1 MSHHISHIG
10 TGRRNILA
18 LGVKCDNA
26 ICEWEGTVASLETH
40 VATCE
45 FTLLPCPKQCQ
56 DNSDNIV
63 HLMRKDLPHHLEID
77 CPNRDY
83 KCQHCGKEGTFTN
96 ISLVHDKICGKKILP
111 CPNADCTETMPRKEI
126 EKHLNT
132 ECEYAVIACKYVNI
146 GCCKESKRKEMAAHE
161 LDDKIHLHMAIDT
174 VNELKDEKKVLRN
187 PQGDSM
193 TFKLTGFEGKDQIF
207 NSPSFYTSPQGYH
220 MRIKVYPNG
229 SGAGKDTHISAFA
242 MVLHGKY
249 DDDISWPF
257 QGEVI
262 LIVLN
267 QLDNRNHLYKKRL
280 TKGTEA
286 NKKYLQPGGSGFG
299 SQTFIPHSQLGHNP
313 AKNTQYLKDDTLYF
327 RVSVDTPDH
336 KPWLQ
341 CTD

>member
-1 MSHHISHIG
+1 M
-10 TGRRNILA
+10 
-18 LGVKCDNA
+18 KCDNA

-56 DNSDNIV
+56 DNSDNIAY
-63 HLMRKDLPHHLEID
+63 LMRKDLPHHLERD

-96 ISLVHDKICGKKILP
+96 ITLVHDKICEKKIVP
-111 CPNADCTETMPRKEI
+111 CPNADCTETMPRKDI

-132 ECEYAVIACKYVNI
+132 ECEYAVIACKYENI

-174 VNELKDEKKVLRN
+174 VNELKAEKKVLRN

-193 TFKLTGFEGKDQIF
+193 TFKLTGFEGRKRKGQTF
-207 NSPSFYTSPQGYH
+207 YSPSFYTSPQGYH
-220 MRIKVYPNG
+220 MKMRVDPNG
-229 SGAGKDTHISAFA
+229 CGASKGTHISVYA
-242 MVLHGKY
+242 MALHGKY
-249 DDDISWPF
+249 DDDITWPF
-257 QGEVI
+257 QGNII
-262 LIVLN
+262 LGLLN
-267 QLDNRNHLYKKRL
+267 QLNNKNHFIRKVLSGGPRNEDHYD
-280 TKGTEA
+280 
-286 NKKYLQPGGSGFG
+286 KYMRPGGAGLG
-299 SQTFIPHSQLGHNP
+299 TNAFIPHSQLGHNP

-327 RVSVDTPDH
+327 RVSADIPDH